1 MQICEITSIINIIL
15 DLKREVLNS
24 NIIEVIA
31 EINDKSPNI
40 NNWIL
45 PLLFKYIWT
54 IGWRHGKIENLIKLY
69 DIEYLILK
77 VLTRKYL
84 LRFEWRY

>member
-1 MQICEITSIINIIL
+1 
-15 DLKREVLNS
+15 
-24 NIIEVIA
+24 
-31 EINDKSPNI
+31 
-40 NNWIL
+40 
-45 PLLFKYIWT
+45 
-54 IGWRHGKIENLIKLY
+54 LY